1 MTKHN
6 CVEPDF
12 AAESVKFQKHAA
24 EQGMCLER
32 LPGGF
37 YVEQKT
43 QSAWA
48 SWIRQAAMDGYT
60 ELKRAAEA
68 CKDSLSLRYM
78 ESDGS
83 LYIRNDHG
91 IVFDVHQNRSF
102 LEIMETNKAYADLVL
117 AARPSAVLS
126 LIAEIEA
133 LKGPHDWL
141 AEDLIKELVDKA
153 QSFQENACEEGEDPF
168 VVVLLAAASRIR
180 RQEVNIHRIKASFKN
195 FHRSLCERFGYF
207 HDEADWQRD
216 QVSLEEHIATQ
227 FSHVSS
233 ENTALRSQVETLQR
247 GAGQLQEETESLRKD
262 LESHKRMLL
271 AAACD
276 MGAIGEAL
284 KADMDDD
291 GDALLG
297 TVIDLKAQN
306 TRMLEWLKD
315 ISRTSGDKGAVIGA
329 RQLLKEFG
337 Q

>member
-1 MTKHN
+1 MNKQN

-12 AAESVKFQKHAA
+12 AAESFKFQKHAA
-24 EQGMCLER
+24 ELGLCLDR

-78 ESDGS
+78 ESHGE

-91 IVFDVHQNRSF
+91 IVFDVHRNRSF
-102 LEIMETNKAYADLVL
+102 PEIMETNKAYADLVL

-141 AEDLIKELVDKA
+141 AEDLIKELVDNA

-180 RQEVNIHRIKASFKN
+180 RQEANIEQMKAGFKN

-216 QVSLEEHIATQ
+216 QLSLEEHIATQ
-227 FSHVSS
+227 FSHVSA
-233 ENTALRSQVETLQR
+233 ENAALRGQVEALQR
-247 GAGQLQEETESLRKD
+247 GAGQLQEENEALRKERD
-262 LESHKRMLL
+262 KLAEDKQGLLEDFAGCL
-271 AAACD
+271 
-276 MGAIGEAL
+276 
-284 KADMDDD
+284 
-291 GDALLG
+291 
-297 TVIDLKAQN
+297 
-306 TRMLEWLKD
+306 
-315 ISRTSGDKGAVIGA
+315 
-329 RQLLKEFG
+329 
-337 Q
+337 